1 MFHTDSFLPSND
13 IIRTPLQ
20 QVVKWA
26 DEKDEEVGGKHHYR
40 QIDPHR
46 AKESIIRLDQLI
58 DEEENK

>member
-1 MFHTDSFLPSND
+1 MILSVLHFSRSLNGP
-13 IIRTPLQ
+13 
-20 QVVKWA
+20 

-40 QIDPHR
+40 KIDPLR